1 MERCYIIPSKLP
13 YGTPMLFMD
22 KKDDDLCMDYHSLN
36 KINIKNNY
44 PLLQFDN
51 LFDHLNGACYFN

>member
-1 MERCYIIPSKLP
+1 
-13 YGTPMLFMD
+13 MLFMD